1 MDVVYVKYDA
11 NVPVGGGALRT
22 VRKGEHWHADDPVVK
37 AAPDAFSPD
46 PRYGMQW
53 TGTPPAELAEAPVE
67 QATAGPGEKRATARR
82 G

>member
-22 VRKGEHWHADDPVVK
+22 VLRGQHWPADDPVVK
-37 AAPDAFSPD
+37 AMPDAFSPD
-46 PRYGMQW
+46 PRYGIQW
-53 TGTPPAELAEAPVE
+53 TGSPPPELAEAPVE
-67 QATAGPGEKRATARR
+67 QATAAPGEKRNVRR